1 MSVNSMRSQ
10 TTLTQVSRPVMRC
23 LVKEN
28 LDVDGLTFRDDYPVP
43 KVGRLDVKIKV
54 LSAGICGSDRSI
66 FHSSANEGIRH
77 EMLRYCKNG
86 VFKPVVIG
94 HEFCGI
100 VAEMGEALIEEQ
112 ESKTKDDFRIEVGDY
127 VTAEAHLSCGYCAA
141 CLEGSEHLCINLREM
156 GFHHNGTFAEYL
168 TVPYRNVIVL
178 GKGGINP
185 AIPPRI
191 GAVLDAFGNAVHT
204 AEEAQV
210 AGKTVAILGAGPI
223 GLMSVALASKLGAAK
238 IFLSDAAQVERKF
251 ELATALGADL
261 CFDVSKGSA
270 TMHEKILKNISAS
283 ANGVDIVMEMSGAA
297 SAYQDAFRLVR
308 NGGQVLLLGLPAKPI
323 AQFDVANGIIYKGVT
338 VKGIFGRKMFGTW
351 RAMLALLEQ
360 ERYGLKDA
368 LNRIISEKTFSIE
381 NFQTAFQKL
390 STGEATKI
398 VFELSAAP

>member
-28 LDVDGLTFRDDYPVP
+28 LDVDGLTFRDDYPDP
-43 KVGRLDVKIKV
+43 KVARRDVKIKV

-66 FHSSANEGIRH
+66 FHSSSNEGIRH

-100 VAEMGEALIEEQ
+100 VTELGEALIEEQ

-141 CLEGSEHLCINLREM
+141 CLDGSEHLCINLREM

-168 TVPYRNVIVL
+168 TVPYKNVILL

-251 ELATALGADL
+251 ELATTLGADL

-270 TMHEKILKNISAS
+270 TMHEKILQNISAA
-283 ANGVDIVMEMSGAA
+283 ANGVDVVMEMSGAA

-360 ERYGLKDA
+360 DRYGLKEA
-368 LNRIISEKTFSIE
+368 LNRIISEKTYAIE

>member
-28 LDVDGLTFRDDYPVP
+28 LDVDGLTFRDDYPDP
-43 KVGRLDVKIKV
+43 KVARRDVKIKV

-66 FHSSANEGIRH
+66 FHSSSNEGIRH

-100 VAEMGEALIEEQ
+100 VTELGEALIEEQ

-141 CLEGSEHLCINLREM
+141 CLDGSEHLCINLREM

-168 TVPYRNVIVL
+168 TVPYKNVILL

-251 ELATALGADL
+251 ELATTLGADL

-270 TMHEKILKNISAS
+270 TMHEKILQNISAA
-283 ANGVDIVMEMSGAA
+283 ANGVDVVMEMSGAA

-360 ERYGLKDA
+360 DRYGLKEA
-368 LNRIISEKTFSIE
+368 LNRIISEKTYSIE

>member
-28 LDVDGLTFRDDYPVP
+28 LDVDGLTFRDDYPDP
-43 KVGRLDVKIKV
+43 KVARRDVKIKV

-66 FHSSANEGIRH
+66 FHSSSNEGIRH

-100 VAEMGEALIEEQ
+100 VTELGEALIEEQ

-141 CLEGSEHLCINLREM
+141 CLDGSEHLCINLREM

-168 TVPYRNVIVL
+168 TVPYKNVILL

-210 AGKTVAILGAGPI
+210 AGKTVATLGAGPI

-251 ELATALGADL
+251 ELATTLGADL

-270 TMHEKILKNISAS
+270 TMHEKILQNISAA
-283 ANGVDIVMEMSGAA
+283 ANGVDVVMEMSGAA

-360 ERYGLKDA
+360 DRYGLKEA
-368 LNRIISEKTFSIE
+368 LNRIISEKTYSIE

>member
-28 LDVDGLTFRDDYPVP
+28 LDVDGLTFRDDYPDP
-43 KVGRLDVKIKV
+43 KVARRDVKIKV

-66 FHSSANEGIRH
+66 FHSSSNEGIRH

-100 VAEMGEALIEEQ
+100 VTELGEALIEEQ

-141 CLEGSEHLCINLREM
+141 CLDGSEHLCINLREM
-156 GFHHNGTFAEYL
+156 GFHHNGTFAEHL
-168 TVPYRNVIVL
+168 TVPYKNVILL

-251 ELATALGADL
+251 ELATTLGADL

-270 TMHEKILKNISAS
+270 TMHEKILQNISAA
-283 ANGVDIVMEMSGAA
+283 ANGVDVVMEMSGAA

-351 RAMLALLEQ
+351 RAMLAFLEQ
-360 ERYGLKDA
+360 DRYGLKEA
-368 LNRIISEKTFSIE
+368 LNRIISEKTYSIE